1 MEQNTQRGFGITQMT
16 AADTTLP
23 DEMQQFFRD
32 ERPWGTDRNL
42 RQVYIQNVPRIRD
55 SETLNRRS
63 RIYLRYL
70 NHSNS
75 PLIES
80 IAHAI
85 EDIFYRQSNAFKMN
99 LSFSFILQHRETG
112 EYRYHYA
119 SNNNQLLRSPR
130 LIRNQQ
136 DLENLLDH
144 LASKDFP
151 SHLKDQRPNTK
162 WVIERIVSLRIHL
175 VMTTYP
181 LGNPPK
187 LPDYIKN
194 NRFIIGLEKDQN
206 HNYRYKDHLCFF
218 HCLAIGKFEKT
229 RHNCNQKAKELFNQY
244 CERFQVKPQDFK
256 GVELT
261 DFPQLEKFYEI
272 QLFAMVL
279 KEDGTAKTLY
289 LSQSSFPTKI
299 YLNVFKNH
307 LSLITDIQMYS
318 KQYICNRCEKVFSR
332 VQKLKQHE
340 PRCDGTVEYAFP
352 GGVYKNK
359 LSIFEELE
367 EMGVRVQEED
377 KYEKWFACFDFEA
390 YQRDFREGLD
400 QVEEIEREEG
410 TSWNKVHVPVSFSVG
425 CNLEGVKT
433 KHVSSKD
440 PEELTAKLVGT
451 LFEMA
456 DKKYRAA
463 VERFEYIFE
472 QINFFMQMERNNLSE
487 MNGDM
492 AVSVADFLD
501 NAGDDDS
508 EMDENGGLTSKHM
521 KSLENLY
528 GKFEGYCKELAMFG
542 FNSAGYDIKLIKKY
556 LFKELCEHGQQPSF
570 TVKKSGK
577 YPCIKT
583 EYFKFMDILQFLA
596 PGYNLKSF
604 FKAFGVSEQKGFF
617 PYDYFTHAD
626 QLDETT
632 LPPYETFYSTIK
644 GCNVLEEEHTAF
656 QKLIDQ
662 GKSEQ
667 EALQILHLTSKP
679 KTGPEN
685 YQWLQ
690 ELWTENQW
698 STFADFLQWY
708 NDLDVTPMLQ
718 AIENMNDFYKN
729 IRIDFIHQAISLPGV
744 AMRVCFNSITDPS
757 AEFHLFNSKNKE
769 IYQLFKENIVGGPSI
784 IFNRYHEAGKTF
796 IRNNPNKPCQ
806 KITGYDANALYLWA
820 IGQNFPA
827 GYPLIRRQEKYF
839 MREFPQF
846 ATGCRDWIDWLIHE
860 RNIVIQ
866 SAFHGGER
874 KIGSYRV
881 DGFCSELDTVF
892 EFFGDYWHAHP
903 DQFPDENALHPT
915 IKDKDGNPLT
925 VKDIRARDQHRV
937 QDLRDKGYNVEI
949 MWEKDWQA
957 LLTQRPEIKTY
968 LAQHR
973 TFTHFKKY
981 LSQDQIIKYIQD
993 GHLFGFVECDIEVP
1007 DHLKEY
1013 FSEMTPIFKNT
1024 EVSLKDIGEFMQE
1037 YAKQHN
1043 IKDVP
1048 RRLLIGSYFG

>member
-1 MEQNTQRGFGITQMT
+1 
-16 AADTTLP
+16 
-23 DEMQQFFRD
+23 
-32 ERPWGTDRNL
+32 
-42 RQVYIQNVPRIRD
+42 
-55 SETLNRRS
+55 
-63 RIYLRYL
+63 
-70 NHSNS
+70 
-75 PLIES
+75 
-80 IAHAI
+80 
-85 EDIFYRQSNAFKMN
+85 
-99 LSFSFILQHRETG
+99 
-112 EYRYHYA
+112 
-119 SNNNQLLRSPR
+119 
-130 LIRNQQ
+130 
-136 DLENLLDH
+136 
-144 LASKDFP
+144 
-151 SHLKDQRPNTK
+151 
-162 WVIERIVSLRIHL
+162 
-175 VMTTYP
+175 
-181 LGNPPK
+181 
-187 LPDYIKN
+187 
-194 NRFIIGLEKDQN
+194 
-206 HNYRYKDHLCFF
+206 
-218 HCLAIGKFEKT
+218 
-229 RHNCNQKAKELFNQY
+229 
-244 CERFQVKPQDFK
+244 
-256 GVELT
+256 
-261 DFPQLEKFYEI
+261 
-272 QLFAMVL
+272 MVL

-318 KQYICNRCEKVFSR
+318 KQYICNRCEKVFAR
-332 VQKLKQHE
+332 MENLKQHE
-340 PRCDGTVEYAFP
+340 TKCDGTVEYAFP

-390 YQRDFREGLD
+390 YQRDFHEGLD
-400 QVEEIEREEG
+400 QVEEIECEEG

-433 KHVSSKD
+433 KHVSSMD

-451 LFEMA
+451 FFEMA

-472 QINFFMQMERNNLSE
+472 QINFLMQMERNNLSE

-501 NAGDDDS
+501 NAGDDNL

-528 GKFEGYCKELAMFG
+528 GKFEGYCKELAVFG

-644 GCNVLEEEHTAF
+644 GCNVLEEEHTEF

-667 EALQILHLTSKP
+667 EALQILRLTSKP

-690 ELWTENQW
+690 QLWTENQW
-698 STFADFLQWY
+698 STFADFLKWY

-729 IRIDFIHQAISLPGV
+729 TRIDFIHQAISLPGV

-757 AEFHLFNSKNKE
+757 TEFHLFNSKNKE

-784 IFNRYHEAGKTF
+784 IFNRYHEAGETF
-796 IRNNPNKPCQ
+796 IRNNPKKTCQ
-806 KITGYDANALYLWA
+806 KIIGYDANALYLWTK
-820 IGQNFPA
+820 FS
-827 GYPLIRRQEKYF
+827 
-839 MREFPQF
+839 
-846 ATGCRDWIDWLIHE
+846 CWLSI
-860 RNIVIQ
+860 N
-866 SAFHGGER
+866 SSSR
-874 KIGSYRV
+874 K
-881 DGFCSELDTVF
+881 VF
-892 EFFGDYWHAHP
+892 
-903 DQFPDENALHPT
+903 
-915 IKDKDGNPLT
+915 
-925 VKDIRARDQHRV
+925 
-937 QDLRDKGYNVEI
+937 
-949 MWEKDWQA
+949 
-957 LLTQRPEIKTY
+957 
-968 LAQHR
+968 
-973 TFTHFKKY
+973 
-981 LSQDQIIKYIQD
+981 
-993 GHLFGFVECDIEVP
+993 
-1007 DHLKEY
+1007 
-1013 FSEMTPIFKNT
+1013 
-1024 EVSLKDIGEFMQE
+1024 
-1037 YAKQHN
+1037 YA
-1043 IKDVP
+1043 
-1048 RRLLIGSYFG
+1048 

>member
-1 MEQNTQRGFGITQMT
+1 
-16 AADTTLP
+16 
-23 DEMQQFFRD
+23 
-32 ERPWGTDRNL
+32 
-42 RQVYIQNVPRIRD
+42 
-55 SETLNRRS
+55 
-63 RIYLRYL
+63 
-70 NHSNS
+70 
-75 PLIES
+75 
-80 IAHAI
+80 
-85 EDIFYRQSNAFKMN
+85 MN

-112 EYRYHYA
+112 EFRYHYA
-119 SNNNQLLRSPR
+119 SNNNQILNSPR

-144 LASKDFP
+144 LAAKDFP

-162 WVIERIVSLRIHL
+162 WIIERIVSLRIHL

-187 LPDYIKN
+187 LTDYIKN
-194 NRFIIGLEKDQN
+194 NRFIIGLEKDEHN
-206 HNYRYKDHLCFF
+206 NYRYKDHLCFF
-218 HCLAIGKFEKT
+218 RCLAIGKFGIT
-229 RHNCNQKAKELFNQY
+229 YHNCNKKAKELFNQY
-244 CERFQVKPQDFK
+244 CQHFQVDPKDFK

-261 DFPQLEKFYEI
+261 DFPQLEKFYEV

-279 KEDGTAKTLY
+279 KEDGTAKTLF

-307 LSLITDIQMYS
+307 RSLITDIQMYS
-318 KQYICNRCEKVFSR
+318 KQFICNRCG
-332 VQKLKQHE
+332 KLSTRMLDSKRHE
-340 PRCDGTVEYAFP
+340 TKCDGTVEYPFP

-400 QVEEIEREEG
+400 QVEEIECEEG

-451 LFEMA
+451 LCEMA

-472 QINFFMQMERNNLSE
+472 QINFLMQMERNNLSE

-501 NAGDDDS
+501 NAGDDDL

-528 GKFEGYCKELAMFG
+528 GKFEGYCKELAVFG

-644 GCNVLEEEHTAF
+644 GCNVLEEEHIAF

-667 EALQILHLTSKP
+667 EALQILRLTSKP

-708 NDLDVTPMLQ
+708 NDLDVTSMLQ

-729 IRIDFIHQAISLPGV
+729 IRIDFIHQAISLPAV

-769 IYQLFKENIVGGPSI
+769 IYQLFRENIVGGPSI

-796 IRNNPNKPCQ
+796 IRNNPNKICQ
-806 KITGYDANALYLWA
+806 KIIGYDANALYLWA

-827 GYPLIRRQEKYF
+827 CYPLIRRQEKYF

-846 ATGCRDWIDWLIHE
+846 AAGCRDWIDWLIHE
-860 RNIVIQ
+860 
-866 SAFHGGER
+866 
-874 KIGSYRV
+874 
-881 DGFCSELDTVF
+881 
-892 EFFGDYWHAHP
+892 
-903 DQFPDENALHPT
+903 
-915 IKDKDGNPLT
+915 
-925 VKDIRARDQHRV
+925 
-937 QDLRDKGYNVEI
+937 
-949 MWEKDWQA
+949 
-957 LLTQRPEIKTY
+957 
-968 LAQHR
+968 
-973 TFTHFKKY
+973 
-981 LSQDQIIKYIQD
+981 
-993 GHLFGFVECDIEVP
+993 
-1007 DHLKEY
+1007 
-1013 FSEMTPIFKNT
+1013 
-1024 EVSLKDIGEFMQE
+1024 
-1037 YAKQHN
+1037 
-1043 IKDVP
+1043 
-1048 RRLLIGSYFG
+1048 

>member
-1 MEQNTQRGFGITQMT
+1 
-16 AADTTLP
+16 
-23 DEMQQFFRD
+23 
-32 ERPWGTDRNL
+32 
-42 RQVYIQNVPRIRD
+42 
-55 SETLNRRS
+55 
-63 RIYLRYL
+63 
-70 NHSNS
+70 
-75 PLIES
+75 
-80 IAHAI
+80 
-85 EDIFYRQSNAFKMN
+85 MN

-119 SNNNQLLRSPR
+119 SNNNQILNSPR
-130 LIRNQQ
+130 LIRNQK

-162 WVIERIVSLRIHL
+162 WIIERIVSLRIHL

-187 LPDYIKN
+187 LPNYIKN
-194 NRFIIGLEKDQN
+194 NRFIIGLEKDEHN
-206 HNYRYKDHLCFF
+206 NYRYKDHLCFF
-218 HCLAIGKFEKT
+218 RCLAIGKFGIT
-229 RHNCNQKAKELFNQY
+229 YHNCNHKAKELFNQY
-244 CERFQVKPQDFK
+244 CEHFEVDPKDFK

-261 DFPQLEKFYEI
+261 DFPQLEKFYEV
-272 QLFAMVL
+272 QLFGMVL

-289 LSQSSFPTKI
+289 LSQSSFPIKI

-332 VQKLKQHE
+332 MQKLKQHK
-340 PRCDGTVEYAFP
+340 PKCDGTVEYAFP

-367 EMGVRVQEED
+367 EMGVRVQEDD

-400 QVEEIEREEG
+400 QVEEIESEEG
-410 TSWNKVHVPVSFSVG
+410 TSWNKVHLPVSFSVG

-451 LFEMA
+451 LFGMA

-472 QINFFMQMERNNLSE
+472 QINFLIQMERNNLSE

-501 NAGDDDS
+501 NAGDDDL
-508 EMDENGGLTSKHM
+508 EKDENGGLTSKHM

-528 GKFEGYCKELAMFG
+528 GKFEGYCKELAVFG

-667 EALQILHLTSKP
+667 EALQILRLTSKP
-679 KTGPEN
+679 RTGPEN

-698 STFADFLQWY
+698 STFADFLKWY

-729 IRIDFIHQAISLPGV
+729 ICIDFIHQAISLPGV
-744 AMRVCFNSITDPS
+744 AMRVCFNSITDS
-757 AEFHLFNSKNKE
+757 AAEFHLFNSKNKD
-769 IYQLFKENIVGGPSI
+769 IYHLFKENIVGGPSI
-784 IFNRYHEAGKTF
+784 IFNQYHEAGKTLF
-796 IRNNPNKPCQ
+796 EITLIKP
-806 KITGYDANALYLWA
+806 
-820 IGQNFPA
+820 
-827 GYPLIRRQEKYF
+827 
-839 MREFPQF
+839 
-846 ATGCRDWIDWLIHE
+846 
-860 RNIVIQ
+860 V
-866 SAFHGGER
+866 
-874 KIGSYRV
+874 
-881 DGFCSELDTVF
+881 
-892 EFFGDYWHAHP
+892 
-903 DQFPDENALHPT
+903 
-915 IKDKDGNPLT
+915 
-925 VKDIRARDQHRV
+925 
-937 QDLRDKGYNVEI
+937 
-949 MWEKDWQA
+949 
-957 LLTQRPEIKTY
+957 
-968 LAQHR
+968 
-973 TFTHFKKY
+973 
-981 LSQDQIIKYIQD
+981 
-993 GHLFGFVECDIEVP
+993 
-1007 DHLKEY
+1007 
-1013 FSEMTPIFKNT
+1013 
-1024 EVSLKDIGEFMQE
+1024 
-1037 YAKQHN
+1037 
-1043 IKDVP
+1043 
-1048 RRLLIGSYFG
+1048 RRLLGMMQMHFIFGL

>member
-1 MEQNTQRGFGITQMT
+1 MFNQNTKAGFGITQMT

-23 DEMQQFFRD
+23 DEIQQFFRD

-42 RQVYIQNVPRIRD
+42 RQVYVQNFPHIRD

-75 PLIES
+75 RLIES
-80 IAHAI
+80 IANAI
-85 EDIFYRQSNAFKMN
+85 EDIFYRQTNAFKMTI
-99 LSFSFILQHRETG
+99 SFSFILKHRETG
-112 EYRYHYA
+112 EFRYHYA
-119 SNNNQLLRSPR
+119 SNNNQILNSPR

-162 WVIERIVSLRIHL
+162 WIIERIVSLRIHL
-175 VMTTYP
+175 VMTTCP

-194 NRFIIGLEKDQN
+194 NRFIIGLEKDQ
-206 HNYRYKDHLCFF
+206 HNAYRYKDHLCFF
-218 HCLAIGKFEKT
+218 RCLAIGRFEKT
-229 RHNCNQKAKELFNQY
+229 RHICNQKAKELFSQY
-244 CERFQVKPQDFK
+244 CERFQVDPKDFK

-261 DFPQLEKFYEI
+261 DFPQLEKFFET

-279 KEDGTAKTLY
+279 KEDGKAKTLY

-307 LSLITDIQMYS
+307 LSLITDIKMYS
-318 KQYICNRCEKVFSR
+318 KQFICNRCEKVFSQM
-332 VQKLKQHE
+332 QKLRQHE

-377 KYEKWFACFDFEA
+377 KNEKWFACFDFEA

-400 QVEEIEREEG
+400 QVEEIECEEG
-410 TSWNKVHVPVSFSVG
+410 TSWNKVHIPVSFSVG

-440 PEELTAKLVGT
+440 PEELTAKLVDT

-472 QINFFMQMERNNLSE
+472 QINFLMQMERNNLSE

-501 NAGDDDS
+501 NAGDDDL

-528 GKFEGYCKELAMFG
+528 GKFEGYCKELAVFG

-604 FKAFGVSEQKGFF
+604 
-617 PYDYFTHAD
+617 
-626 QLDETT
+626 
-632 LPPYETFYSTIK
+632 
-644 GCNVLEEEHTAF
+644 
-656 QKLIDQ
+656 
-662 GKSEQ
+662 
-667 EALQILHLTSKP
+667 SKP
-679 KTGPEN
+679 LVFQNKKV
-685 YQWLQ
+685 
-690 ELWTENQW
+690 
-698 STFADFLQWY
+698 SFLMIISHMQINLTKPHY
-708 NDLDVTPMLQ
+708 HLMKLFILPLKAVT
-718 AIENMNDFYKN
+718 
-729 IRIDFIHQAISLPGV
+729 S
-744 AMRVCFNSITDPS
+744 
-757 AEFHLFNSKNKE
+757 
-769 IYQLFKENIVGGPSI
+769 
-784 IFNRYHEAGKTF
+784 
-796 IRNNPNKPCQ
+796 
-806 KITGYDANALYLWA
+806 
-820 IGQNFPA
+820 
-827 GYPLIRRQEKYF
+827 
-839 MREFPQF
+839 
-846 ATGCRDWIDWLIHE
+846 
-860 RNIVIQ
+860 
-866 SAFHGGER
+866 
-874 KIGSYRV
+874 
-881 DGFCSELDTVF
+881 
-892 EFFGDYWHAHP
+892 
-903 DQFPDENALHPT
+903 
-915 IKDKDGNPLT
+915 
-925 VKDIRARDQHRV
+925 
-937 QDLRDKGYNVEI
+937 
-949 MWEKDWQA
+949 
-957 LLTQRPEIKTY
+957 
-968 LAQHR
+968 
-973 TFTHFKKY
+973 
-981 LSQDQIIKYIQD
+981 
-993 GHLFGFVECDIEVP
+993 
-1007 DHLKEY
+1007 
-1013 FSEMTPIFKNT
+1013 
-1024 EVSLKDIGEFMQE
+1024 
-1037 YAKQHN
+1037 
-1043 IKDVP
+1043 
-1048 RRLLIGSYFG
+1048 

>member
-1 MEQNTQRGFGITQMT
+1 MFEQNSQVSFGVTQMT
-16 AADTTLP
+16 AADTTLL
-23 DEMQQFFRD
+23 DEIQQFFRD

-42 RQVYIQNVPRIRD
+42 RQIYIQNFPRIRD
-55 SETLNRRS
+55 SETFNRRS

-80 IAHAI
+80 TANAI
-85 EDIFYRQSNAFKMN
+85 EDIFYRQTNAFKMN
-99 LSFSFILQHRETG
+99 LSFSFSLQHRETG
-112 EYRYHYA
+112 EFRYHYA
-119 SNNNQLLRSPR
+119 SNNNQLLNTPR

-144 LASKDFP
+144 LAAKDFP

-162 WVIERIVSLRIHL
+162 WIIERIVSLWIHL
-175 VMTTYP
+175 VTTTYP

-206 HNYRYKDHLCFF
+206 HNYRYKDNLCFF
-218 HCLAIGKFEKT
+218 RCLAIGKFGKT
-229 RHNCNQKAKELFNQY
+229 YHNCNAKAKELFNQY
-244 CERFQVKPQDFK
+244 CEHFQVDPKDFK
-256 GVELT
+256 GIELT
-261 DFPQLEKFYEI
+261 DFPQLEKYYET
-272 QLFAMVL
+272 QLFVMVL

-307 LSLITDIQMYS
+307 LSLITDIKMYS
-318 KQYICNRCEKVFSR
+318 KQFICNRCDKLFVEMWN
-332 VQKLKQHE
+332 LKQHE
-340 PRCDGTVEYAFP
+340 AKCDGTVEYAFP
-352 GGVYKNK
+352 GGIYKNK

-367 EMGVRVQEED
+367 EMGVRVQEGD

-390 YQRDFREGLD
+390 YQRDFREGSD
-400 QVEEIEREEG
+400 RVEEIDCEEG
-410 TSWNKVHVPVSFSVG
+410 TSWNKLHVPVSFSVE

-463 VERFEYIFE
+463 VGRFEYIFE
-472 QINFFMQMERNNLSE
+472 QINFLMQMERNNLSE

-492 AVSVADFLD
+492 AVSAADFLD
-501 NAGDDDS
+501 NAGDDDL
-508 EMDENGGLTSKHM
+508 EMDENGGLMSKHM

-528 GKFEGYCKELAMFG
+528 GKFEGYCKELAVFG

-617 PYDYFTHAD
+617 PYDYFTSAD

-662 GKSEQ
+662 EKSEQ
-667 EALQILHLTSKP
+667 EALQILRLTSKP

-698 STFADFLQWY
+698 STFADFLKWY

-729 IRIDFIHQAISLPGV
+729 ICIDFIHQAISLFLVLP
-744 AMRVCFNSITDPS
+744 
-757 AEFHLFNSKNKE
+757 
-769 IYQLFKENIVGGPSI
+769 
-784 IFNRYHEAGKTF
+784 
-796 IRNNPNKPCQ
+796 
-806 KITGYDANALYLWA
+806 
-820 IGQNFPA
+820 
-827 GYPLIRRQEKYF
+827 
-839 MREFPQF
+839 
-846 ATGCRDWIDWLIHE
+846 
-860 RNIVIQ
+860 
-866 SAFHGGER
+866 
-874 KIGSYRV
+874 
-881 DGFCSELDTVF
+881 
-892 EFFGDYWHAHP
+892 
-903 DQFPDENALHPT
+903 
-915 IKDKDGNPLT
+915 
-925 VKDIRARDQHRV
+925 
-937 QDLRDKGYNVEI
+937 
-949 MWEKDWQA
+949 
-957 LLTQRPEIKTY
+957 
-968 LAQHR
+968 
-973 TFTHFKKY
+973 
-981 LSQDQIIKYIQD
+981 
-993 GHLFGFVECDIEVP
+993 
-1007 DHLKEY
+1007 
-1013 FSEMTPIFKNT
+1013 
-1024 EVSLKDIGEFMQE
+1024 
-1037 YAKQHN
+1037 
-1043 IKDVP
+1043 
-1048 RRLLIGSYFG
+1048 

>member
-1 MEQNTQRGFGITQMT
+1 MFSCAQCDYVTSRKHNLKCHTTKRHTPLTPNLPPKIARREPIPDIIDPPANDHLLEQLENQEIESMFEQNTQRGFGITQMT
-16 AADTTLP
+16 AADENIP
-23 DEMQQFFRD
+23 HEIQQFFRD

-42 RQVYIQNVPRIRD
+42 RQVYVKNFPRIRD

-70 NHSNS
+70 NHNNS

-80 IAHAI
+80 IAHAT
-85 EDIFYRQSNAFKMN
+85 EDIFYRQTNAFKMN

-119 SNNNQLLRSPR
+119 SNNNQILNSPC

-144 LASKDFP
+144 LAAKDFP

-162 WVIERIVSLRIHL
+162 WIIERIVSLRIHL
-175 VMTTYP
+175 VMTIYP

-194 NRFIIGLEKDQN
+194 NRFIIGLEKDEN
-206 HNYRYKDHLCFF
+206 HAYRYKDHLCFF
-218 HCLAIGKFEKT
+218 RCLAIGKFGIT
-229 RHNCNQKAKELFNQY
+229 YHNCNKKAKELFQDY
-244 CERFQVKPQDFK
+244 CQHFQVDPKDFK

-261 DFPQLEKFYEI
+261 DFPQLEKFYEV

-318 KQYICNRCEKVFSR
+318 KQFICNRCG
-332 VQKLKQHE
+332 KLSTRMLDNKRHE
-340 PRCDGTVEYAFP
+340 TKCDGTVEYAFP
-352 GGVYKNK
+352 GGVYKSK

-400 QVEEIEREEG
+400 QVEEIECEEG

-472 QINFFMQMERNNLSE
+472 QINFLMQMERNNLSE

-501 NAGDDDS
+501 NAGDDDL
-508 EMDENGGLTSKHM
+508 EMDEHGGLTSKHM
-521 KSLENLY
+521 KSLENLC
-528 GKFEGYCKELAMFG
+528 GKFEGYCKELAVFG

-604 FKAFGVSEQKGFF
+604 
-617 PYDYFTHAD
+617 
-626 QLDETT
+626 
-632 LPPYETFYSTIK
+632 
-644 GCNVLEEEHTAF
+644 
-656 QKLIDQ
+656 
-662 GKSEQ
+662 
-667 EALQILHLTSKP
+667 SKP
-679 KTGPEN
+679 LVFQNKKV
-685 YQWLQ
+685 
-690 ELWTENQW
+690 
-698 STFADFLQWY
+698 SFLMIISHMQINLTKPHY
-708 NDLDVTPMLQ
+708 HIMKLSILPLKAVT
-718 AIENMNDFYKN
+718 
-729 IRIDFIHQAISLPGV
+729 S
-744 AMRVCFNSITDPS
+744 
-757 AEFHLFNSKNKE
+757 
-769 IYQLFKENIVGGPSI
+769 
-784 IFNRYHEAGKTF
+784 
-796 IRNNPNKPCQ
+796 
-806 KITGYDANALYLWA
+806 
-820 IGQNFPA
+820 
-827 GYPLIRRQEKYF
+827 
-839 MREFPQF
+839 
-846 ATGCRDWIDWLIHE
+846 
-860 RNIVIQ
+860 
-866 SAFHGGER
+866 
-874 KIGSYRV
+874 
-881 DGFCSELDTVF
+881 
-892 EFFGDYWHAHP
+892 
-903 DQFPDENALHPT
+903 
-915 IKDKDGNPLT
+915 
-925 VKDIRARDQHRV
+925 
-937 QDLRDKGYNVEI
+937 
-949 MWEKDWQA
+949 
-957 LLTQRPEIKTY
+957 
-968 LAQHR
+968 
-973 TFTHFKKY
+973 
-981 LSQDQIIKYIQD
+981 
-993 GHLFGFVECDIEVP
+993 
-1007 DHLKEY
+1007 
-1013 FSEMTPIFKNT
+1013 
-1024 EVSLKDIGEFMQE
+1024 
-1037 YAKQHN
+1037 
-1043 IKDVP
+1043 
-1048 RRLLIGSYFG
+1048 

>member
-1 MEQNTQRGFGITQMT
+1 MFEQNTQVGFGITQMT
-16 AADTTLP
+16 ST
-23 DEMQQFFRD
+23 DENIPHEIQQFFRD

-42 RQVYIQNVPRIRD
+42 RQVYIQNFLRIRD

-70 NHSNS
+70 NHTNS
-75 PLIES
+75 LLIET

-112 EYRYHYA
+112 QYRYHYA
-119 SNNNQLLRSPR
+119 SNNNQILNSPR

-162 WVIERIVSLRIHL
+162 WIVERIVSLRIHL

-194 NRFIIGLEKDQN
+194 NRFIIGLEKDEN
-206 HNYRYKDHLCFF
+206 HAYRYKDHLCFF
-218 HCLAIGKFEKT
+218 VAWPLESLKKT
-229 RHNCNQKAKELFNQY
+229 RHNCNKKAKELFNQY
-244 CERFQVKPQDFK
+244 CEHFQVNPQDFK
-256 GVELT
+256 DVELT
-261 DFPQLEKFYEI
+261 DFPQLEKFFEV

-318 KQYICNRCEKVFSR
+318 KQYICNRCEKVFAR
-332 VQKLKQHE
+332 MENLKQHE
-340 PRCDGTVEYAFP
+340 TKCDGTVEYAFP

-377 KYEKWFACFDFEA
+377 KYEKWFECFDFEA

-400 QVEEIEREEG
+400 QVEEIECEEG

-463 VERFEYIFE
+463 VERLEYIFE
-472 QINFFMQMERNNLSE
+472 QINFLMQMERNNLSE

-501 NAGDDDS
+501 NAGDDDL

-528 GKFEGYCKELAMFG
+528 GKFEGYCKELAVCG

-583 EYFKFMDILQFLA
+583 EYFKFTDILQFLA

-604 FKAFGVSEQKGFF
+604 FKAFGISEQKGFF

-644 GCNVLEEEHTAF
+644 GCYVLEEEHTAF

-667 EALQILHLTSKP
+667 EALQILRLTSKP

-708 NDLDVTPMLQ
+708 M
-718 AIENMNDFYKN
+718 IWM
-729 IRIDFIHQAISLPGV
+729 
-744 AMRVCFNSITDPS
+744 
-757 AEFHLFNSKNKE
+757 
-769 IYQLFKENIVGGPSI
+769 
-784 IFNRYHEAGKTF
+784 
-796 IRNNPNKPCQ
+796 
-806 KITGYDANALYLWA
+806 
-820 IGQNFPA
+820 
-827 GYPLIRRQEKYF
+827 
-839 MREFPQF
+839 
-846 ATGCRDWIDWLIHE
+846 
-860 RNIVIQ
+860 
-866 SAFHGGER
+866 
-874 KIGSYRV
+874 
-881 DGFCSELDTVF
+881 
-892 EFFGDYWHAHP
+892 
-903 DQFPDENALHPT
+903 
-915 IKDKDGNPLT
+915 
-925 VKDIRARDQHRV
+925 
-937 QDLRDKGYNVEI
+937 
-949 MWEKDWQA
+949 
-957 LLTQRPEIKTY
+957 
-968 LAQHR
+968 
-973 TFTHFKKY
+973 
-981 LSQDQIIKYIQD
+981 
-993 GHLFGFVECDIEVP
+993 
-1007 DHLKEY
+1007 
-1013 FSEMTPIFKNT
+1013 
-1024 EVSLKDIGEFMQE
+1024 
-1037 YAKQHN
+1037 
-1043 IKDVP
+1043 
-1048 RRLLIGSYFG
+1048 

>member
-1 MEQNTQRGFGITQMT
+1 MCIWVLTKAKFSFISIQKFNFFFPGPVCEICGKVFTNSRNLKQHQRSIHEKSTLFSCIECDYTTPRKSNLKRHAKRHTPLTPNLPPKIAHHDPFPNIIEPPVNDHLLEQLENQEIESMFEQNTQRGFGITQMT

-23 DEMQQFFRD
+23 DEIQQFFRD

-42 RQVYIQNVPRIRD
+42 RQVYVKNFPRICD

-63 RIYLRYL
+63 RIYLRCL
-70 NHSNS
+70 NHTNS

-85 EDIFYRQSNAFKMN
+85 EDIFYRQTNAFKMN

-112 EYRYHYA
+112 EFRYHYA
-119 SNNNQLLRSPR
+119 SNNNQLLNTPS

-136 DLENLLDH
+136 DLENLSDH

-162 WVIERIVSLRIHL
+162 WIIERIVSLRIHL

-194 NRFIIGLEKDQN
+194 NRFIIGLEKDQHN
-206 HNYRYKDHLCFF
+206 NYRYKDHLCFF
-218 HCLAIGKFEKT
+218 RCLAIVKFGIT
-229 RHNCNQKAKELFNQY
+229 YHNCNKKAKELFNQY
-244 CERFQVKPQDFK
+244 CEHFQVDPKDFK

-261 DFPQLEKFYEI
+261 DFPQLEKFYEV

-318 KQYICNRCEKVFSR
+318 KQFICSRCDKLFAEMR
-332 VQKLKQHE
+332 NLKQHE

-367 EMGVRVQEED
+367 EMGVRVKEED

-400 QVEEIEREEG
+400 QVEEIECEEG
-410 TSWNKVHVPVSFSVG
+410 TSWNKVHVPVSFSAG

-472 QINFFMQMERNNLSE
+472 QINFLMQMERNNLSE

-501 NAGDDDS
+501 NAGDDDL

-528 GKFEGYCKELAMFG
+528 GKFEGYCKELAVFG

-570 TVKKSGK
+570 IVKKSKK

-604 FKAFGVSEQKGFF
+604 FKAFGVSEQKGSF

-662 GKSEQ
+662 RKSEQ
-667 EALQILHLTSKP
+667 EALQILRLTSKP

-685 YQWLQ
+685 YHWLQ
-690 ELWTENQW
+690 DLWTENQW
-698 STFADFLQWY
+698 STFAHFLKWY

-729 IRIDFIHQAISLPGV
+729 IRIDFIH
-744 AMRVCFNSITDPS
+744 
-757 AEFHLFNSKNKE
+757 
-769 IYQLFKENIVGGPSI
+769 
-784 IFNRYHEAGKTF
+784 
-796 IRNNPNKPCQ
+796 
-806 KITGYDANALYLWA
+806 
-820 IGQNFPA
+820 
-827 GYPLIRRQEKYF
+827 
-839 MREFPQF
+839 
-846 ATGCRDWIDWLIHE
+846 
-860 RNIVIQ
+860 
-866 SAFHGGER
+866 
-874 KIGSYRV
+874 
-881 DGFCSELDTVF
+881 
-892 EFFGDYWHAHP
+892 
-903 DQFPDENALHPT
+903 
-915 IKDKDGNPLT
+915 
-925 VKDIRARDQHRV
+925 
-937 QDLRDKGYNVEI
+937 
-949 MWEKDWQA
+949 
-957 LLTQRPEIKTY
+957 
-968 LAQHR
+968 
-973 TFTHFKKY
+973 
-981 LSQDQIIKYIQD
+981 
-993 GHLFGFVECDIEVP
+993 
-1007 DHLKEY
+1007 
-1013 FSEMTPIFKNT
+1013 
-1024 EVSLKDIGEFMQE
+1024 
-1037 YAKQHN
+1037 
-1043 IKDVP
+1043 
-1048 RRLLIGSYFG
+1048 